1 MARFSVSHFLKL
13 DLTAPYA
20 IRGGLNIALLLAGL
34 VGVASQAAA
43 VELPAVE
50 AVTYDGPKVTP
61 HEFTGDLRHLPPAL
75 PTQAPAERPY
85 RPRLRPPVSPKI
97 PLVGAPTEKAAA
109 ISGPLAPMPSPAQ
122 NFAGMNF
129 NDTCTGGRCGGGIP
143 PDINGDVGPNHYIQ
157 AVNDAYA
164 IYSKAGTLLASF
176 TENQLWSVAPASPC
190 NGNSQGDPV
199 VLYDALADRW
209 ILTHFAFATSG
220 GNSVAPF
227 YQCIAASKTS
237 DPVAGGWYF
246 YALQMDPGGVGKPP
260 AGTLNDYGKF
270 GIWHDCLY
278 MGANGFSEPGGT
290 FAGTLFASFSRSDL
304 YSGAALTWSLGFIS
318 GTSAPF
324 TMIPSNLSGQ
334 AAASVPGGTPNYF
347 VSESQT
353 VYAFEVRK
361 FTPGP
366 NCGGGGSLSTAT
378 NVSQTSYTFP
388 ATNNVPQPNTTG
400 TLDNLGDQLMQKVQ
414 YRNVG
419 AAESLWVVHSVQ
431 TAGGIVTPQWAQ
443 INVTSGTIATTPLQQ
458 QIYAPDTT
466 LFRWMGSLAVD
477 NQGNMAL
484 GYSTSNGTSPHF
496 PSIAYSGRLATD
508 PLNTLPQTEV
518 QLVAG
523 LGSQTTTCG
532 GTTPCE
538 RWGDYTAMSVD
549 PADDCTFWYTNQYYS
564 SPANG
569 ASGNW
574 QTRIGSFKF
583 PSCGPSGTLP
593 SAPTIGTATAGNAQA
608 TVSFTPPMNNGGSA
622 ITSYTV
628 TSSPGGITRTG
639 TASPITVTGLTNGT
653 SYTFTVTATNS
664 VGTGPASAPSNSVT
678 PSAAVTPPSP
688 PTLTGATA
696 SDTSAT
702 LSFTAPTSTGGS
714 PITGYTG
721 TCTAAGKTP
730 GTGTGTSSPVLV
742 SGLASGTTYSCT
754 LTATNSAGTSAASN
768 ALTVTTLTATCTYS
782 LSPTSQALGAVSA
795 NGSIAVTAA
804 AGCAW
809 TAASNATWISIT
821 SGSSGSGNGTVIYAV
836 AANSTGSSR
845 TGTLTIAGNT
855 FTVTQGTSALSTIRN
870 ALFINASTSDN
881 KTSVLRL
888 INTSN
893 QSGAITAT
901 AYNEAG
907 STVGTSNVV
916 IGTPAARQMLT
927 FTSAQLE
934 AAIGYTPSSST
945 AKYRIVFAGNLS
957 SFEVINFI
965 KDVASGNL
973 TLGQAQVDNRAASSA
988 TTSTRNALF
997 VNASTSTNK
1006 TTVLRLINLSSSN
1019 GSITATAYDEAGNPI
1034 GVSNANIGILAAQQM
1049 LSLTSAQLEA
1059 AIGFTPALTTAKYRI
1074 VFSASLNSFEVLN
1087 FIKDVAT
1094 GSLTLGQE
1102 QID

>member
-1 MARFSVSHFLKL
+1 MVLDRNWLRIVLLASAFFGIAVFASSVVHAATLVVINNDGPGEGFNDPTARAPVGGNTGTTLGAQRLIAFQRAADIWGGLLSSPVTIRIGATFDPLTCSATSAILGSAGPTNAFRDFSGAPVGSTYYPVALANALNGSDLDPGVDDITARFNSAIGTTCAFASVWYYGLDANPPSGQIDFVSVVLHELGHGLGFLTFVDLASGAKLLGYNDTFMLNLEDHGASPADYPSMTNSQRVTASKDTGNLHWVGAKVRAASGVLTAGKVGDHVRMYAPNPQVSLSSVSHW
-13 DLTAPYA
+13 DTALTPDQIMEPSYTVP
-20 IRGGLNIALLLAGL
+20 LHNPVL
-34 VGVASQAAA
+34 
-43 VELPAVE
+43 ELPL
-50 AVTYDGPKVTP
+50 
-61 HEFTGDLRHLPPAL
+61 F
-75 PTQAPAERPY
+75 Q
-85 RPRLRPPVSPKI
+85 
-97 PLVGAPTEKAAA
+97 
-109 ISGPLAPMPSPAQ
+109 
-122 NFAGMNF
+122 
-129 NDTCTGGRCGGGIP
+129 
-143 PDINGDVGPNHYIQ
+143 DIGW
-157 AVNDAYA
+157 
-164 IYSKAGTLLASF
+164 TLLV
-176 TENQLWSVAPASPC
+176 T
-190 NGNSQGDPV
+190 
-199 VLYDALADRW
+199 
-209 ILTHFAFATSG
+209 
-220 GNSVAPF
+220 
-227 YQCIAASKTS
+227 
-237 DPVAGGWYF
+237 
-246 YALQMDPGGVGKPP
+246 
-260 AGTLNDYGKF
+260 
-270 GIWHDCLY
+270 
-278 MGANGFSEPGGT
+278 
-290 FAGTLFASFSRSDL
+290 
-304 YSGAALTWSLGFIS
+304 
-318 GTSAPF
+318 
-324 TMIPSNLSGQ
+324 
-334 AAASVPGGTPNYF
+334 VPG
-347 VSESQT
+347 
-353 VYAFEVRK
+353 
-361 FTPGP
+361 
-366 NCGGGGSLSTAT
+366 
-378 NVSQTSYTFP
+378 
-388 ATNNVPQPNTTG
+388 
-400 TLDNLGDQLMQKVQ
+400 
-414 YRNVG
+414 
-419 AAESLWVVHSVQ
+419 
-431 TAGGIVTPQWAQ
+431 
-443 INVTSGTIATTPLQQ
+443 
-458 QIYAPDTT
+458 
-466 LFRWMGSLAVD
+466 
-477 NQGNMAL
+477 
-484 GYSTSNGTSPHF
+484 
-496 PSIAYSGRLATD
+496 
-508 PLNTLPQTEV
+508 
-518 QLVAG
+518 
-523 LGSQTTTCG
+523 
-532 GTTPCE
+532 
-538 RWGDYTAMSVD
+538 
-549 PADDCTFWYTNQYYS
+549 
-564 SPANG
+564 
-569 ASGNW
+569 
-574 QTRIGSFKF
+574 
-583 PSCGPSGTLP
+583 
-593 SAPTIGTATAGNAQA
+593 APTIGTATAGNAQA